1 VVCGSMK
8 KLPFIIVFDIDNAII
23 GNISTVVEEWHLLEN
38 IYNICKKKGINAKCP
53 LPVLMDFQ
61 DELKNGLLRPNT
73 KDFIT
78 FCNKK
83 FKNAEV
89 FLYTNS
95 RYGWV
100 YGGLGTNIE
109 KALKIKIN
117 RPFFTRE
124 NSLAMGKS
132 LANTYPIMMKS
143 LAKRYPSLKDENN
156 SEYVLQNRLIFI
168 DDIADNIIQYKG
180 RQLVCPRYNFWNKYD
195 VYDRLLTKYKIAP
208 EIFDDKDI
216 LNYLHENDIPV
227 YNANGNEF
235 QKNKEYVAI
244 EKAYRAIREELTRK
258 QEIADADANG
268 KPVVVVADTYFNN
281 LIKELSK
288 KKISDEVLTDKN
300 IELINGKLLSR

>member
-1 VVCGSMK
+1 MK
-8 KLPFIIVFDIDNAII
+8 KLPFIIIFDIDHAII

-38 IYNICKKKGINAKCP
+38 IYNICKKKGIRTKCP
-53 LPVLMDFQ
+53 FPNLDFQ

-95 RYGWV
+95 SYGWTN
-100 YGGLGTNIE
+100 GGLGINIE

-180 RQLVCPRYNFWNKYD
+180 RQLVCPRCNFWNKYD
-195 VYDRLLTKYKIAP
+195 IYDKVLTKYKIAP
-208 EIFDDKDI
+208 EVFDDKDI
-216 LNYLHENDIPV
+216 LNYLHENSISV

-235 QKNKEYVAI
+235 QKNKEYIAI
-244 EKAYRAIREELTRK
+244 AKAYRAIRDELTRK
-258 QEIADADANG
+258 QEIADGNG
-268 KPVVVVADTYFNN
+268 EVVADDTKDAYFNN

-288 KKISDEVLTDKN
+288 KKIGDEVLTDKN
-300 IELINGKLLSR
+300 IGMLNAKLLSRGTAT

>member
-1 VVCGSMK
+1 MK
-8 KLPFIIVFDIDNAII
+8 KLPFIIVFDIDHAII
-23 GNISTVVEEWHLLEN
+23 GNIDTVVEEWHLIKN
-38 IYNICKKKGINAKCP
+38 IYNICKKKGIHAKCP
-53 LPVLMDFQ
+53 LPNLDFQ
-61 DELKNGLLRPNT
+61 DELKNGLLRPNV

-89 FLYTNS
+89 FFYTNS
-95 RYGWV
+95 SYGWAN
-100 YGGLGTNIE
+100 GGLGRNIE

-124 NSLAMGKS
+124 NSLTMGKS
-132 LANTYPIMMKS
+132 LANTYPIMMKT

-180 RQLVCPRYNFWNKYD
+180 RQLVCPRYEVWNKYD
-195 VYDRLLTKYKIAP
+195 VYDKLLTKYKIAP
-208 EIFDDKDI
+208 AVFDDKDV
-216 LNYLHENDIPV
+216 LDYLHENSISV

-235 QKNKEYVAI
+235 QKNKEYIAI
-244 EKAYRAIREELTRK
+244 AKAYRAIREELTRK
-258 QEIADADANG
+258 QKIADAKGKYVADAADT
-268 KPVVVVADTYFNN
+268 ADTYFNN

-288 KKISDEVLTDKN
+288 KKIGDEVLTDKN
-300 IELINGKLLSR
+300 IGMLNGKLLSRGTA

>member
-1 VVCGSMK
+1 MK
-8 KLPFIIVFDIDNAII
+8 KLPFIIIFDIDNAII
-23 GNISTVVEEWHLLEN
+23 GNISPVIEEWHLLEN
-38 IYNICKKKGINAKCP
+38 IYNICKKKGIHTKCP
-53 LPVLMDFQ
+53 FPNLDFQ

-100 YGGLGTNIE
+100 YGGLGINIE

-156 SEYVLQNRLIFI
+156 SEYVLQNRLIFV

-195 VYDRLLTKYKIAP
+195 IYDKVLTKYKIAP
-208 EIFDDKDI
+208 EVFDDKDI
-216 LNYLHENDIPV
+216 LNYLHKNSISV
-227 YNANGNEF
+227 YNANGNEY
-235 QKNKEYVAI
+235 QKNKEYIAIAKTYHAIHNEI
-244 EKAYRAIREELTRK
+244 EKSQDNKKE
-258 QEIADADANG
+258 
-268 KPVVVVADTYFNN
+268 DTYFKD

-288 KKISDEVLTDKN
+288 KTIDDDCLTDKN
-300 IELINGKLLSR
+300 IAMLNVKLLK

>member
-1 VVCGSMK
+1 
-8 KLPFIIVFDIDNAII
+8 L
-23 GNISTVVEEWHLLEN
+23 
-38 IYNICKKKGINAKCP
+38 
-53 LPVLMDFQ
+53 DFQ

-95 RYGWV
+95 SYGWTN
-100 YGGLGTNIE
+100 GGLGINIE

-195 VYDRLLTKYKIAP
+195 VYAKLLTKYKIAP
-208 EIFDDKDI
+208 EVFDDKDI
-216 LNYLHENDIPV
+216 LNYLHENSISV

-235 QKNKEYVAI
+235 QKNKEYIAI
-244 EKAYRAIREELTRK
+244 AKAYRAIRDELTRK
-258 QEIADADANG
+258 QEIADGNG
-268 KPVVVVADTYFNN
+268 NGVADDAKDAYFNN

-288 KKISDEVLTDKN
+288 KKIGDEVLTDKN
-300 IELINGKLLSR
+300 IGMLNAKLLSRGTAT

>member
-1 VVCGSMK
+1 MK
-8 KLPFIIVFDIDNAII
+8 KLPFIIIFDIDHAII
-23 GNISTVVEEWHLLEN
+23 GNISTVIEEWHLLEN
-38 IYNICKKKGINAKCP
+38 IYNICKKKGIRTKCP
-53 LPVLMDFQ
+53 FPNLDFQ

-95 RYGWV
+95 SYGWTN
-100 YGGLGTNIE
+100 GGLGINIE

-124 NSLAMGKS
+124 NSLTMGKS

-195 VYDRLLTKYKIAP
+195 VYAKLLTKYKIAP
-208 EIFDDKDI
+208 EVFDDKDI
-216 LNYLHENDIPV
+216 LNYLHENSISV

-235 QKNKEYVAI
+235 QKNKEYIAI
-244 EKAYRAIREELTRK
+244 AKAYRAIRDELTRK
-258 QEIADADANG
+258 QEIADGNG
-268 KPVVVVADTYFNN
+268 NGVADDAKDAYFNN

-288 KKISDEVLTDKN
+288 KKIGDEVLTDKN
-300 IELINGKLLSR
+300 IGMLNAKLLSRGTAT